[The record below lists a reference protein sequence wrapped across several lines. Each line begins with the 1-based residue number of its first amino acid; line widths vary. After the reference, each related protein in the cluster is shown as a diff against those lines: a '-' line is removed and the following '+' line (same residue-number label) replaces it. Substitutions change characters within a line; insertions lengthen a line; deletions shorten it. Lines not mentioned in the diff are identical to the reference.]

1 VEGETITLKDL
12 AKEAGVSIKTVSRAI
27 HDHPD
32 INAETRQKVMVI
44 VEKYS
49 YSPNWAAQSLRS
61 KKTQTIGLVVPNMTN
76 DFFGQVGVEID
87 SFFRKGHY
95 STLICFTSNKKEN
108 EIESMTSL
116 LGKNV
121 DGIIFA
127 PVGYA
132 NDYFDVLPQLKK
144 KPMVFID
151 NKCSGIDAHY
161 VLHDN
166 IHGTGLLIDH
176 LVGHGHTRIA
186 CVTGPVNATS
196 GSERLHGYKAALE
209 RNGIP
214 FDKALVRVTD
224 WEVIAGGVAAT
235 LDLFAD
241 RRAAPTAVFYANS
254 MALLGGYKALR
265 KLNLSIPSDVAAV
278 SFDPPYVIDSLSP
291 IPTTLGQFEEKIG
304 LTAAKMLFNPMNEH
318 AVAKKEVRIRSTI
331 RKGTSCGCQ

>member
-1 VEGETITLKDL
+1 LKDL

-32 INAETRQKVMVI
+32 INAETRQKVMTI

-61 KKTQTIGLVVPNMTN
+61 RRTQTIGLVVPNMTN

-87 SFFRKGHY
+87 SFFRKSHY
-95 STLICFTSNKKEN
+95 STLICFTSNRREN

-127 PVGYA
+127 PEGSA
-132 NDYFDVLPQLKK
+132 NDYFDILPQLRK
-144 KPMVFID
+144 KPIVFID
-151 NKCSGIDAHY
+151 NKCEGIDAHY

-176 LVGHGHTRIA
+176 LVSHGHKRIA
-186 CVTGPVNATS
+186 CVTGPLNATS
-196 GSERLHGYKAALE
+196 GSERLQGYKNALQ
-209 RNGIP
+209 RNGLP
-214 FDKALVRVTD
+214 FDEALVRVTD

-241 RRAAPTAVFYANS
+241 RNAAPTAVFYANS
-254 MALLGGYKALR
+254 MALLGGYKAFR
-265 KLNLSIPSDVAAV
+265 KLNIAIPADVAAV
-278 SFDPPYVIDSLSP
+278 AFDPPYVIDSLSP

-304 LTAAKMLFNPMNEH
+304 QTAARMLYNLMNERP
-318 AVAKKEVRIRSTI
+318 VARKEVRVRSTI
-331 RKGTSCGCQ
+331 RMGTSCGCQ